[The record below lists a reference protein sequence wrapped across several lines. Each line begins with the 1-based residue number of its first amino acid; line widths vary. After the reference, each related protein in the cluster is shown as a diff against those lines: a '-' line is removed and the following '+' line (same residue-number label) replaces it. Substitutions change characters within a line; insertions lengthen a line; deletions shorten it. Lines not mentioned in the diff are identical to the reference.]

1 MKSKIKLI
9 LLIFIGVYS
18 ISFINAK
25 AATSLPADYEIDDF
39 KYTIESFD
47 IKVYKGEGIFSN
59 QVYKTINIPKE
70 KVTINPKGEKIN
82 VANMHPMTGVKLNF
96 QLEDD
101 TIENLIKK
109 EIPEPQEEKE
119 VYFAMLE
126 VNYKMTKIPQKYPFM
141 IRFNILNLFAEFG
154 SAVDSDG
161 LEYNVEDA
169 KVSLNQST
177 SQIIDMSIYG
187 KLDGKVIY
195 ETENEGTSLK
205 EIAVEDYL
213 ILSKTE
219 TIDITDDNTKNTTYG
234 FIIHDFDNIEE
245 VYKRIQDENID
256 DDWINLNEWT
266 DNEKNYQ
273 DTKQIQT
280 IKVPNTDANNRSKIL
295 FGISVLLLGS
305 SIILFELRKK
315 YNK

>member
-1 MKSKIKLI
+1 
-9 LLIFIGVYS
+9 
-18 ISFINAK
+18 
-25 AATSLPADYEIDDF
+25 
-39 KYTIESFD
+39 
-47 IKVYKGEGIFSN
+47 
-59 QVYKTINIPKE
+59 
-70 KVTINPKGEKIN
+70 
-82 VANMHPMTGVKLNF
+82 
-96 QLEDD
+96 
-101 TIENLIKK
+101 
-109 EIPEPQEEKE
+109 
-119 VYFAMLE
+119 
-126 VNYKMTKIPQKYPFM
+126 
-141 IRFNILNLFAEFG
+141 
-154 SAVDSDG
+154 
-161 LEYNVEDA
+161 
-169 KVSLNQST
+169 
-177 SQIIDMSIYG
+177 MSIYG

-256 DDWINLNEWT
+256 DDWFNLNEWT